1 MSVARARTVPV
12 AVEASIVLFLLAE
25 GLVFVIIGE
34 DSWPVVVAWAL
45 VAAGVLL
52 VARFAHTPWL
62 RKALTVLLVAVCL
75 LMTAQQ
81 GLFFVPAA
89 VALLVAAFIGP
100 RRLAAA

>member
-1 MSVARARTVPV
+1 MRTVPA

-45 VAAGVLL
+45 AAAGVLL
-52 VARFAHTPWL
+52 VARFAHTVWL

-75 LMTAQQ
+75 LMATQQ

>member
-1 MSVARARTVPV
+1 VSASGTRTVPV

-34 DSWPVVVAWAL
+34 DSWPAVAAWAL

-52 VARFAHTPWL
+52 VSRFIRTPWL
-62 RKALTVLLVAVCL
+62 RKALAILLVAVCA
-75 LMTAQQ
+75 LMAAEE

-100 RRLAAA
+100 RRVAAA